1 MDDEL
6 DTEASDPSI
15 SNEVVVDDGDDD
27 VELSTL
33 LPLSS
38 EEAWLL
44 SQTSSGL
51 SLEPI
56 SSE

>member
-6 DTEASDPSI
+6 DAEASDPST

-38 EEAWLL
+38 EEV
-44 SQTSSGL
+44 
-51 SLEPI
+51 
-56 SSE
+56 